1 MKSKELQQNR
11 NDEFYS
17 NENFDLIKYVLNQGL
32 MRYLKKIIY
41 DGRRT
46 FLLRKD

>member
-1 MKSKELQQNR
+1 MASSRVTKIQ
-11 NDEFYS
+11 FHV
-17 NENFDLIKYVLNQGL
+17 IKIVLDQGL